1 MVKVVNNKILHTEIE
16 IQTQIMRYL
25 NCLPSIVPAF
35 WRQNT
40 GGAYFKGKG
49 GKNQFVRF
57 GKKGIS
63 DILGIMNDG
72 KFLAI
77 EVKRPGAKP
86 TIHQKHFLNEI
97 HKAKG
102 ISIVATSIEDVN
114 MRLQMEGYLK

>member
-1 MVKVVNNKILHTEIE
+1 MKLVNNKIVLTEAE

-25 NCLPSIVPAF
+25 NCIPNVVPTF

-40 GGAYFKGKG
+40 GGAYFKGRG
-49 GKNQFVRF
+49 GKEQFVRF

-72 KFLAI
+72 RFLAI

-86 TIHQKHFLNEI
+86 TIHQKNFINEI
-97 HKAKG
+97 HRAKG

-114 MRLQMEGYLK
+114 IRLQMEGYFK